1 MTRTVN
7 SETDRS
13 TRRRAVRPA
22 TLVSAS
28 GARTQAARRLRK
40 PLRPIV
46 LCAGLLALWA
56 DDLDGQID
64 SNPRLTIDTI
74 IVVNHN
80 VFTPQEARKSFIFR
94 TMNAIRF
101 RTRGYVVRDELL
113 FAAGEP
119 YDSVKVAETERN
131 LRAREI
137 FRQVDID
144 TARVDGKLA
153 VIVTTKD
160 GWSSRPIFQL
170 SLESEGTWTGIIGFT
185 EINAAGTGN
194 LVHLAY
200 RKDVDRDG
208 VQLIGEFRRVL
219 GSTLASGA
227 TLVSFSDGDQGAWSI
242 GKPFYSVED
251 SRSFG
256 YSGFAASRRVL
267 SYRVENP
274 SAPDTSFFWRRSLI
288 HRLGGA
294 FAASKSKTH
303 YLRLGAAAEVRRE
316 EYVQLRDTALAIPD
330 TLTGSVALFAEFRG
344 VRFRETRFFNGF
356 TDEDLDLSTVGRLSL
371 ALAPEGWGY
380 RRTGI
385 GPRLDLAAA
394 VRPPG
399 SFIKGQLSAGGLF
412 TDAGLDSGR
421 VVVSLTFG
429 AKPLPRHATILFI
442 MGGLQENPPPGEEFD
457 LGFTLPPRSWEPHSF
472 TGTRV
477 VFGTFE
483 HRWFIWDAILN
494 LVGIGVAFFVDY
506 GGAWYPGQSAR
517 FGGNIGLGLRTGGAL
532 GTGARHSRLDLGYRF
547 GEDVVGSRW
556 VLSFGPGLSF

>member
-1 MTRTVN
+1 MLVVGLVTLPSADLHGQSDN
-7 SETDRS
+7 DP
-13 TRRRAVRPA
+13 RAM
-22 TLVSAS
+22 
-28 GARTQAARRLRK
+28 
-40 PLRPIV
+40 
-46 LCAGLLALWA
+46 
-56 DDLDGQID
+56 
-64 SNPRLTIDTI
+64 IDTI
-74 IVVNHN
+74 IVVNHS
-80 VFTPQEARKSFIFR
+80 VYAPEEARKSFVYR
-94 TMNAIRF
+94 SMNAVRF

-113 FAAGEP
+113 FAVGEP
-119 YDSVKVAETERN
+119 YDSVKIAESERN

-144 TARVDGKLA
+144 TARVEGKLA

-185 EINAAGTGN
+185 ELNLLGTGN
-194 LVHLAY
+194 LLHLAY

-208 VQLIGEFRRVL
+208 LQFIGDFRRIL
-219 GSTLASGA
+219 GSSLSSGA
-227 TLVSFSDGDQGAWSI
+227 TLVTWSDGDQGHWSI
-242 GKPFYSVED
+242 GQPFYSIED
-251 SRSFG
+251 QRSFG
-256 YSGFAASRRVL
+256 YTGFATSRRVL
-267 SYRVENP
+267 RYRIEDASVR
-274 SAPDTSFFWRRSLI
+274 DTSFFWRRAFI

-294 FAASKSKTH
+294 SAVSKSKTH
-303 YLRLGAAAEVRRE
+303 YLRLGATLEVRRE
-316 EYVQLRDTALAIPD
+316 EFVQLQDTALAIPD
-330 TLTGSVALFAEFRG
+330 TVTGSVALSAEFRG
-344 VRFRETRFFNGF
+344 ARFRETRFFNGF
-356 TDEDLDLSTVGRLSL
+356 QDEDLDLSTVGRLSL

-442 MGGLQENPPPGEEFD
+442 MGGAQENPPPGEEFD

-472 TGTRV
+472 TGTRIV
-477 VFGTFE
+477 IGTFE
-483 HRWFIWDAILN
+483 HRWFIWDALLN

-506 GGAWYPGQSAR
+506 GGAWYPDQSSR
-517 FGGNIGLGLRTGGAL
+517 FGGNIGVGLRTGGAL

-556 VLSFGPGLSF
+556 VLSFGPGISF